1 MDGSDPAR
9 RVSRLLSVQQ
19 PAAGPDEQTGRQTC
33 LGCWLADDAAAAAAR
48 GLVMCGIGAFFFVVM
63 SFMFSNLSGIEIFIH
78 ERRIFIHEKAS
89 GYYR

>member
-1 MDGSDPAR
+1 MDGSDPE
-9 RVSRLLSVQQ
+9 SRLLSVQQ

-33 LGCWLADDAAAAAAR
+33 LGCWLADAAAAAR
-48 GLVMCGIGAFFFVVM
+48 GLVVCGIGAFFFVVM